1 VPWIVV
7 ALIVAFLAF
16 SGGGNPV
23 VGAVTLLNEIVRGKR
38 LTFAAADSA
47 GLVETAPQD
56 LADQV
61 GASLEAYSAAR
72 MIASENPHEDNTT
85 KAAICW
91 CLINEAAR
99 RSSSITD
106 LLTKAKNPKNDGS
119 YGSQE
124 DKDPTSANYKHS
136 DRYASTAEDPY
147 QGELD
152 IVNGCMSG
160 AFPDLTDGCTNFDDL
175 DAFKTQAKADTHA
188 ANNIASGLTLASV
201 DGTSSKLRFWR
212 PV

>member
-1 VPWIVV
+1 LPWIVA

-38 LTFAAADSA
+38 LTFSPADGA
-47 GLVETAPQD
+47 GLVADAPQD
-56 LADQV
+56 LADAA
-61 GASLEAYSAAR
+61 GASLDAYSAAR
-72 MIASENPHEDNTT
+72 MIASENPHDDNTT

-99 RSSSITD
+99 RGESITA
-106 LLTKAKNPKNDGS
+106 LLTKAKNPTNDGH
-119 YGSQE
+119 YGSQA
-124 DKDPTSANYKHS
+124 DLDPTSANYKSS
-136 DRYASTAEDPY
+136 DRYASTRLDPY

-152 IVNGCMSG
+152 IVNGCMDG
-160 AFPDLTDGCTNFDDL
+160 TFPDLTGGCTNFDEPGGEKNP
-175 DAFKTQAKADTHA
+175 DAHA
-188 ANNIASGLTLASV
+188 TSNEQSGLQLATV
-201 DGTSSKLRFWR
+201 DGTSPKLRFWR